1 MKKQA
6 YISPAVQV
14 ANMDLVSL
22 VCASIEAGE
31 AQGTVTT
38 EARGNRYAADDITD
52 EEALY
57 LMQEETPQNGLW

>member
-1 MKKQA
+1 
-6 YISPAVQV
+6 
-14 ANMDLVSL
+14 MDLVSL

-52 EEALY
+52 EESLY